1 MHLIPFGG
9 RRVDLPIKVDIMIS
23 PFTGKEMELMYEKRT
38 WKFRG
43 ELYEYIHASW
53 LCADTGERF
62 ATDETDDAGY
72 RQVTNQYRAKYGIPY
87 TDEIIALRK
96 RYGLSAAKM
105 SLILGFGV
113 NQWRAYEDEE
123 VPSVS
128 NGRMIRSIADPSVFL
143 SILDSAKHVLGAS
156 EYKKITSN
164 VQTVIERKQRTGIAA
179 YEHDRLFMCER
190 GVENGYGITS
200 VERLKSVILT
210 ILSQCGEVFCTKM
223 NKLLFYIDF
232 LSYRKAGKSLTGL
245 TYRALPYGPVPER
258 WDRIYACF
266 DEIVLE
272 PRIIGDREGLV
283 IVPVGEPDT
292 VLLSAE
298 DMKIISF
305 ICTRFKDC
313 SAADISRISHEEEAW
328 QSCSS
333 NRLRIPYDYAFKLK
347 AV

>member
-1 MHLIPFGG
+1 M
-9 RRVDLPIKVDIMIS
+9 KS
-23 PFTGKEMELMYEKRT
+23 PFTGKEMELMYESRT

-43 ELYEYIHASW
+43 EVYEYMHASW

-62 ATDETDDAGY
+62 TTDETDDAGY

-87 TDEIIALRK
+87 TDEIIALRCK
-96 RYGLSAAKM
+96 YGLSAAKM

-113 NQWRAYEDEE
+113 NQWRSYEDGE

-143 SILDSAKHVLGAS
+143 NILNSAKHVLGESDYMKISSRIQAIIETEQKSWIS
-156 EYKKITSN
+156 E
-164 VQTVIERKQRTGIAA
+164 

-200 VERLKSVILT
+200 VEKLRSVILT
-210 ILSQCGEVFCTKM
+210 VLSQCGEVFCTKM

-232 LSYRKAGKSLTGL
+232 YSYRKTGKSLTGL

-258 WDRIYACF
+258 WDRIYGCF

-272 PRIIGDREGLV
+272 PRISGDKEGIV
-283 IVPVGEPDT
+283 IVPVGASTPG
-292 VLLSAE
+292 LLNAE
-298 DMKIISF
+298 DLEIISF
-305 ICTRFKDC
+305 VCTRFKDS

-328 QSCSS
+328 QECNS
-333 NRLRIPYDYAFKLK
+333 NRLRIPYEYAFKLK